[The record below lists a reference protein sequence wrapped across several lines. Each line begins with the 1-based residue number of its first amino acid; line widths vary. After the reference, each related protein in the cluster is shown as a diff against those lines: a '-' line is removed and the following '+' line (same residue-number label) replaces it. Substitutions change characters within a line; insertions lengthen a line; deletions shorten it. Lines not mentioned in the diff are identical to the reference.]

1 MSTVTGV
8 VIVIIV
14 LVVLGAA
21 GFVAWSQNRRRN
33 LQKRFGPEYDR
44 VVETHESTRE
54 AEQEL
59 LARQKRHDEL
69 QLRDL
74 EPEARDRYRAEWKRV
89 QENFVDAPESA
100 VTEADHLL
108 VRVMSER
115 GYPTEGFEQQAADLS
130 VEHAATIDRYRTA
143 NEISTRAAA
152 KQASTEDLRQAMVHY
167 RALFTELVGDN
178 GTAEDERTLT
188 SEKSEKSENE
198 REARAA
204 EDEREDRVTADE
216 RAAGTTADE
225 RAAGT
230 TADER
235 AAGTTVDDAEARTT
249 ADERAAGTTADE
261 RAAGTTV
268 DDAEARTTADE
279 QTRAED
285 EREARATSGTRTRR
299 RRDGED
305 KGV

>member
-14 LVVLGAA
+14 IVVLAGA

-33 LQKRFGPEYDR
+33 LQKKFGPEYDR
-44 VVETHESTRE
+44 VVESHESTRE

-74 EPEARDRYRAEWKRV
+74 EPEARDRYRTEWKRV

-100 VTEADHLL
+100 VTEADHVL

-178 GTAEDERTLT
+178 GTAEDERTRT
-188 SEKSEKSENE
+188 DEDD
-198 REARAA
+198 RAARAA
-204 EDEREDRVTADE
+204 EDEGQSRTA
-216 RAAGTTADE
+216 AD
-225 RAAGT
+225 
-230 TADER
+230 DH
-235 AAGTTVDDAEARTT
+235 EARTT
-249 ADERAAGTTADE
+249 VDEREVQTAAEDRETRATADE
-261 RAAGTTV
+261 PARAG
-268 DDAEARTTADE
+268 DDE
-279 QTRAED
+279 QTRAAD
-285 EREARATSGTRTRR
+285 DREARAASGTRTRR